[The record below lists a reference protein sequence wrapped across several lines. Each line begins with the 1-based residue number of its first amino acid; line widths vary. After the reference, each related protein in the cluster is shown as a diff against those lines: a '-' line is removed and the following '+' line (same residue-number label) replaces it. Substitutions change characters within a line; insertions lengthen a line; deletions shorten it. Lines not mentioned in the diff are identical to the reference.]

1 MLCEWFWMIFARQK
15 VCRTA
20 KPNADPTWGNT
31 GIPPQN
37 DKKENSSLP
46 FGMFLGATSIFRS
59 HLDSPVCSNA
69 RQEQKRKVLERDGFD
84 VPVQETIH
92 VLHGTSCC
100 RIGGIEERNLTQ
112 LQSQSWS
119 WTFFLIQHL
128 LSFIDVYHWCLQR
141 NPATAHLYHRIR
153 SLVLECFCFGSF
165 NYQVG
170 HGTSKDFYI
179 GTGTKVKSPSQ
190 KIRTSRAPRWRFTRM
205 ADERTWASFKGKQ
218 SSVESQAGLPLDSN
232 GMQWAQVV
240 HQRVRDQK
248 SVPCHAIWC
257 WNGTKDAW
265 RVPSHGTN
273 QREDAATAQ
282 CPKIWVAKVKH
293 PHQLGRRGSLATLQ
307 EGGKV
312 LSTQFLELNW
322 EDFLFSKPLTKDQRS
337 SLQVYH
343 LRTYQS
349 QNRQR
354 AAGPPRKDRGRPSKC
369 KASASRMA
377 TCADSQS
384 RDAGSSQKKGLWLFW
399 EVLNQP
405 YQKSNQK
412 VEGWKET
419 PSTGWGCYQL

>member
-1 MLCEWFWMIFARQK
+1 MALMSQ
-15 VCRTA
+15 CRRRY
-20 KPNADPTWGNT
+20 
-31 GIPPQN
+31 
-37 DKKENSSLP
+37 
-46 FGMFLGATSIFRS
+46 MCYMV
-59 HLDSPVCSNA
+59 HPVAVSVA
-69 RQEQKRKVLERDGFD
+69 F
-84 VPVQETIH
+84 
-92 VLHGTSCC
+92 
-100 RIGGIEERNLTQ
+100 EERNLMQ

-190 KIRTSRAPRWRFTRM
+190 KMWFLSFFWYFFPYFWCGLPVVFRLGTCGNCVHGVGCLRTSRAPQWRFTRM

-232 GMQWAQVV
+232 GMQWAGSSSKG
-240 HQRVRDQK
+240 QRPK
-248 SVPCHAIWC
+248 ECPMPCHLML
-257 WNGTKDAW
+257 NGTKDAW

-322 EDFLFSKPLTKDQRS
+322 EVFLFSKPLTKDQRS

-384 RDAGSSQKKGLWLFW
+384 RDAGSSQKKELWLFW
-399 EVLNQP
+399 EVLNHP